1 MRSLGST
8 LRAETKVANS
18 DSMSEESEQ
27 SEQSEQSEEPVNS
40 QPKTCP
46 YLRIVGR
53 KLRPLVR
60 SILSPSSPSS
70 SPTTSGQGVPR
81 AERNAAWKTWA
92 TSLHRFT
99 DIKKGMFDCG
109 CDLHSEGCFRWL
121 TKTISV
127 DDLSELC
134 GMQFAD
140 KKKAFQ
146 ELRTM
151 LHNSATLMPDTD
163 NTYELHYKLLGIH
176 EVCRPAFLWASGWS
190 CCWS

>member
-1 MRSLGST
+1 MSLSQDRRTKAEAFSSKHT
-8 LRAETKVANS
+8 LPLVPILVAN
-18 DSMSEESEQ
+18 
-27 SEQSEQSEEPVNS
+27 
-40 QPKTCP
+40 
-46 YLRIVGR
+46 YLRPG
-53 KLRPLVR
+53 
-60 SILSPSSPSS
+60 
-70 SPTTSGQGVPR
+70 
-81 AERNAAWKTWA
+81 
-92 TSLHRFT
+92 FT
-99 DIKKGMFDCG
+99 DIKKGRYDCG